1 MKDRIFSNVFN
12 LPLVRTLSEYNSIG
26 NNNKDRVLYDVLHEI
41 EENSKNIEKNDQARQ
56 ISLKFDACRITGK
69 NVLNM

>member
-1 MKDRIFSNVFN
+1 MEDRIFSNVFN

-41 EENSKNIEKNDQARQ
+41 EENSKNSEKND
-56 ISLKFDACRITGK
+56 
-69 NVLNM
+69 